1 MSYQIKI
8 SIACLSLIICSCGVI
23 NFKYKTP
30 ETSSKYPIF
39 TVKDSLKGYNSI
51 FRSCYDVTHYDI
63 DLAFD
68 LEQKSIKGSV
78 TTTLKLLQKSKTIQL
93 DLDSQF
99 KVDSIICNHKQLSFT
114 RKFTAIYVDL
124 DSDLVNQSVTVY
136 YQGVP
141 KVAKNAPWEGG
152 FVWKKDKNNN
162 PFVSVAC
169 EDDGSKTWLPI
180 KMYLG
185 DEPDSVTMHYTVPSN
200 LTAISNG
207 NLVSVKENLAS
218 KTFTWKTSYMINPY
232 NITFYIGDYKLIET
246 PYSCIDGEIMS
257 LKYYVLSYN
266 IEKAKLHFKQTEGI
280 LKTYEELFGKYPW
293 PKDGYKLVESPFAGM
308 EHQTAIAYGNGY
320 KNERNENYDYI
331 ILHETAHEWWG
342 NAVSV
347 ADFSDLWIHEGIA
360 TYAEALYIEKT
371 KGHQAYID
379 YTYWSSI
386 QVLNKKPVVGPRDV
400 YYSNYKDGDIYNK
413 GAVMLHTLRNHLNND
428 TAFFSI
434 LKTFFKMYCY
444 KTVST
449 QDFILLANKI
459 SGQDL
464 NWFFNQYLFRRES
477 PYLKWNF
484 EYNEN
489 TGLDVI
495 IFQFERVS
503 DDFSLQIAVEQ
514 GKQKFMISPKKKL
527 LFVTLPSPAS
537 IPVSINYNNSY
548 IQDGFKKV
556 KLIKK

>member
-1 MSYQIKI
+1 MGQFVKF
-8 SIACLSLIICSCGVI
+8 SIAFLSLIICGCGVI

-30 ETSSKYPIF
+30 ETPSKYAVF
-39 TVKDSLKGYNSI
+39 TIKDSLKGYNSS
-51 FRSCYDVTHYDI
+51 FRSCFDVTYYDI
-63 DLAFD
+63 DLVFD
-68 LEQKSIKGSV
+68 LKQKSIKGSV
-78 TTTLKLLQKSKTIQL
+78 TTSFNLLQKSKSIQL

-99 KVDSIICNHKQLSFT
+99 EIDSITQNQKQLSFT
-114 RKFTAIYVDL
+114 RKFTAIF
-124 DSDLVNQSVTVY
+124 VNLNSESKRQSVTVFY
-136 YQGVP
+136 HGVP
-141 KVAKNAPWEGG
+141 KAAKKAPWEGG

-185 DEPDSVTMHYTVPSN
+185 DEPDSVTMHYTVPNN

-207 NLVSVKENLAS
+207 NLVSVKENLNS
-218 KTFTWKTSYMINPY
+218 KTFTWKTSYLINPY

-257 LKYYVLSYN
+257 LKYYVLPYN
-266 IEKAKLHFKQTEGI
+266 LEKAKLHFKQTEGI

-320 KNERNENYDYI
+320 KNEKNENYDYI

-360 TYAEALYIEKT
+360 TYAEALYVEKT
-371 KGHQAYID
+371 KGYKAYID
-379 YTYWSSI
+379 YTFWSSI
-386 QVLNKKPVVGPRDV
+386 QVMNKKPVVGPKDV

-428 TAFFSI
+428 TLFFLI
-434 LKTFFKMYCY
+434 LKTFFKTYCY
-444 KTVST
+444 KTATT
-449 QDFILLANKI
+449 QDFISLANRI

-484 EYNEN
+484 DYNEN

-495 IFQFERVS
+495 IFQFDRVS

-514 GKQKFMISPKKKL
+514 GKNKFFISPKTKL
-527 LFVTLPSPAS
+527 QFVTLPSPAS

-548 IQDGFKKV
+548 VQDGFKKV
-556 KLIKK
+556 KRIKK

>member
-1 MSYQIKI
+1 MGQLVKF
-8 SIACLSLIICSCGVI
+8 SIAFLSFIICGCGVI

-30 ETSSKYPIF
+30 ETPSKYAVF
-39 TVKDSLKGYNSI
+39 TIKDTLKGYNSS
-51 FRSCYDVTHYDI
+51 FRSCFDVTYYDI
-63 DLAFD
+63 DLVFD
-68 LEQKSIKGSV
+68 LKQKSIKGSV
-78 TTTLKLLQKSKTIQL
+78 TTSFNLLQKSKSIQL

-99 KVDSIICNHKQLSFT
+99 EIDSITQNQKQLSFT
-114 RKFTAIYVDL
+114 RKFTAIF
-124 DSDLVNQSVTVY
+124 VNLNSESNRQSVTVFY
-136 YQGVP
+136 HGVP
-141 KVAKNAPWEGG
+141 KAAKKAPWEGG

-185 DEPDSVTMHYTVPSN
+185 DEPDSVTMHYTVPNN

-207 NLVSVKENLAS
+207 NLVSVKENLNS
-218 KTFTWKTSYMINPY
+218 KTFTWKTSYLINPY

-257 LKYYVLSYN
+257 LKYYVLPYN
-266 IEKAKLHFKQTEGI
+266 LEKAKLHFKQTEGI

-308 EHQTAIAYGNGY
+308 EHQTAIAYGNGF
-320 KNERNENYDYI
+320 KNDKNENYDYI

-360 TYAEALYIEKT
+360 TYAEALYVEKT
-371 KGHQAYID
+371 KGYKAYID
-379 YTYWSSI
+379 YTFWSSI
-386 QVLNKKPVVGPRDV
+386 QVMNKKPVVGPKDV

-428 TAFFSI
+428 TLFFLI
-434 LKTFFKMYCY
+434 LKTFFKTYCY
-444 KTVST
+444 KTATT
-449 QDFILLANKI
+449 QNFISLANSI

-484 EYNEN
+484 DYNEN

-495 IFQFERVS
+495 IFQFDRVS

-514 GKQKFMISPKKKL
+514 GKNKFFISPKTKL
-527 LFVTLPSPAS
+527 QFVTLPSPAS

-548 IQDGFKKV
+548 VQDGFKKV
-556 KLIKK
+556 KRIKK